1 MKDLSNGYESIS
13 AEWLATRGNGRTRTN
28 AIGVK
33 EVRRWAKTLPPQSS
47 VIDLGCGPGFPIT
60 AVLIEEGLEVFGVD
74 AAPSLVAAFQQNLPG
89 TPVVC
94 ESVLESSFF
103 NRKFDAVLSI
113 GLIFLLR
120 ADEQR
125 RLIQRFADA
134 LVPGGHL
141 LFTAPAEPGI
151 WTDVMTGLQSTSLGA
166 EEYRSQLAAVGLSV
180 TAEYEDEGQ
189 NHYFCALKTCQSV

>member
-13 AEWLATRGNGRTRTN
+13 AEWLATRGNGRTRSD

-189 NHYFCALKTCQSV
+189 NHYFSALKTCQSV

>member
-1 MKDLSNGYESIS
+1 MDISNGYESIS
-13 AEWLATRGNGRTRTN
+13 AEWLASRGDSRTRSN
-28 AIGVK
+28 AIGVT
-33 EVRRWAKTLPPQSS
+33 EVRKWAKALPHGSS

-89 TPVVC
+89 TPVIC

-103 NRKFDAVLSI
+103 DRKFDAVLSI
-113 GLIFLLR
+113 GLIFLLK
-120 ADEQR
+120 AEEQR

-141 LFTAPAEPGI
+141 LFTASAEPHT
-151 WTDVMTGLQSTSLGA
+151 WTDVMTGMGSLSLGA
-166 EEYRSQLAAVGLSV
+166 EEYRSQLAAVGLSI
-180 TAEYEDEGQ
+180 TDEYEDEGQ
-189 NHYFCALKTCQSV
+189 NHYFDALKTGQNA

>member
-1 MKDLSNGYESIS
+1 MDLSNGYESIS
-13 AEWLATRGNGRTRTN
+13 AEWLARRGNSKTRSN

-33 EVRRWAKTLPPQSS
+33 EVRKWAKTLPRGSS

-74 AAPSLVAAFQQNLPG
+74 AAPSFVTAFRQNLPG

-103 NRKFDAVLSI
+103 DRRFDAVLSI
-113 GLIFLLR
+113 GLMFLLK
-120 ADEQR
+120 AEEQC

-134 LVPGGHL
+134 LIPGGHL
-141 LFTAPAEPGI
+141 LFTAPAEPHI
-151 WTDVMTGLQSTSLGA
+151 WTDAMTGLESTSLGA
-166 EEYRSQLAAVGLSV
+166 EEYRGRLAAAGLSI
-180 TAEYEDEGQ
+180 AGEYEDEGQ
-189 NHYFCALKTCQSV
+189 NHYFDALKTGQNA